1 MDSTVMNDQQL
12 YDGTMLDIDPILEDF
27 PMEMYQGSLGG
38 YEGTRTVM
46 APVDGMLPNEDQCM
60 MSPQYGDFIDPDM
73 FLNGVVKR
81 ESESDCSTG
90 SHRNTPSPSD
100 SSKSCDSYPS
110 SGYGSC
116 GSAQLN
122 NILFDSPPTSPE
134 YPTNP
139 PQIVTVPQVSG
150 IVRIGAAQLP
160 EIQKPACPVNLAD
173 LKKVKIPPKNAKGNN
188 GTVTRTI
195 TKKTIVLTAKDYQA
209 LMKNMKNQPS
219 NGTVFI
225 RATPAS
231 AFVAAAVNKDKPVLP
246 RPLQQ
251 SPTTTIP
258 SLQSAQSKRPPEEPI
273 RFSPI
278 HSPAIPT
285 QMPSLLMPPSI
296 EGTVNERALKKHQRM
311 IKNRESAFLSRVRKK
326 EYVTTL
332 EQRVDELVKEN
343 RYLKEENAKLV
354 EKIKQKCSCDG
365 SKFKFVNMNG
375 ITKQLTPNVRKNTAI
390 VLAMLFMVSF
400 NLGPLGNLLTG
411 QAANR
416 ELLETPDEVTHHKR
430 NLLWMEDSNL
440 LAARNVDISLNLSN
454 FDDLAARATGE
465 EPFSICP
472 FYVNQTENIRLASE
486 LRRWIGENG
495 YKNLTDRDGDD
506 MRINSFSE
514 MFALKDTIDS
524 MYQQMKDISSQM
536 ESFQRRTKLQLGNK
550 GKRKKARA
558 LDVYQKQKPKKES
571 DLALYY
577 TGFGKKYAK
586 FFEEIGRRDDT
597 FYLVSF
603 SGEHLLLPAL
613 AYNKTNRPKMSLML
627 PAMVDNATHPSD
639 KVTLMQID
647 CEVMNTSM
655 IQIREKTIPGDLL
668 RPHGKPDETTNGS
681 NGENTKKPS
690 MKSATEFADNNV
702 HNISSS
708 NPARDSRRPVVH
720 HKHPSARP
728 FFVQRMSEHLKSD
741 YDLH

>member
-1 MDSTVMNDQQL
+1 MNTVVMDEQQL
-12 YDGTMLDIDPILEDF
+12 YDGTMLDIDPILDDF
-27 PMEMYQGSLGG
+27 PMEMYQGSLNGCVG
-38 YEGTRTVM
+38 SCAGVLSQEEGIS
-46 APVDGMLPNEDQCM
+46 PQDEQCM

-81 ESESDCSTG
+81 ESESECSTG
-90 SHRNTPSPSD
+90 SHRDTPSPSD
-100 SSKSCDSYPS
+100 SNKSCDSYPS

-116 GSAQLN
+116 GGVQMN

-134 YPTNP
+134 YPANP
-139 PQIVTVPQVSG
+139 PQIVTAAPVNGV
-150 IVRIGAAQLP
+150 VRVGAAQIP
-160 EIQKPACPVNLAD
+160 AIQKPVCLTNLAD
-173 LKKVKIPPKNAKGNN
+173 LKKVKIPPKNAKPNN
-188 GTVTRTI
+188 GNPTGAVTKTI
-195 TKKTIVLTAKDYQA
+195 TKKTIVLTAKDYQT
-209 LMKNMKNQPS
+209 LIRNMKSQTN
-219 NGTVFI
+219 NGTVLI

-231 AFVAAAVNKDKPVLP
+231 AFAATKPVLP
-246 RPLQQ
+246 RP
-251 SPTTTIP
+251 P
-258 SLQSAQSKRPPEEPI
+258 RE
-273 RFSPI
+273 
-278 HSPAIPT
+278 SPATVPSFQPAQAKPSPEAPPTPVSPQIPL
-285 QMPSLLMPPSI
+285 LLMPPSI

-326 EYVTTL
+326 EYVTSL
-332 EQRVDELVKEN
+332 EQRIDELTKEN
-343 RYLKEENAKLV
+343 LYLRDENAKLV
-354 EKIKQKCSCDG
+354 EKIKHKCVCDG
-365 SKFKFVNMNG
+365 SRLKLGNFNI
-375 ITKQLTPNVRKNTAI
+375 ITKQMTPNVRKNTAI

-400 NLGPLGNLLTG
+400 NFGPLGNLLTG
-411 QAANR
+411 QVANR
-416 ELLETPDEVTHHKR
+416 DLLETPEEVPHHKR
-430 NLLWMEDSNL
+430 NLLWVEDSNL
-440 LAARNVDISLNLSN
+440 LSARNVDISLNLSN
-454 FDDLAARATGE
+454 FDDLSARANGE

-495 YKNLTDRDGDD
+495 YKNLTDQDGDD
-506 MRINSFSE
+506 MSINSFSE

-536 ESFQRRTKLQLGNK
+536 ESFQKRSKLQLGIKKRNHLK
-550 GKRKKARA
+550 GKKARS
-558 LDVYQKQKPKKES
+558 LEIYQKQKPRKES
-571 DLALYY
+571 DLAFYY
-577 TGFGKKYAK
+577 SGFGKKYAK

-668 RPHGKPDETTNGS
+668 RPHGKPDESTNGT
-681 NGENTKKPS
+681 NENAKKPQ
-690 MKSATEFADNNV
+690 KSAPEFSDNNV
-702 HNISSS
+702 QNVSSS
-708 NPARDSRRPVVH
+708 NTAKNNRRVH